1 MFNFL
6 NKIQDLFIKI
16 KFKRI
21 FKQRF
26 KAYNKFHQTPYGV
39 PTRNSGY
46 YE

>member
-6 NKIQDLFIKI
+6 NKIQDLFTKI
-16 KFKRI
+16 KFKRT

-26 KAYNKFHQTPYGV
+26 KAYNKLHQTPYGV